1 MSYIA
6 DLMARLDS
14 PDDSVMFRAYR
25 EADRICDPALIPEAA
40 RAMKSAARL
49 RGARRT
55 RAFRKLS
62 KIIGSL
68 AGNTGSAEAARLFVD
83 FWKRADAD
91 LLVSMIGDATQTNM
105 VGLDALVIGAMDRLG
120 VAQYSHAIDYLG
132 RLGQPASIPAIGK
145 ALDNDGFGKCD
156 PFYCAFALQ
165 TQGGLAG
172 IPYLERA
179 IERHRPGRHNWQK
192 ELVCSCVSAIEEIRR
207 RNAGT
212 SE

>member
-1 MSYIA
+1 M
-6 DLMARLDS
+6 
-14 PDDSVMFRAYR
+14 
-25 EADRICDPALIPEAA
+25 
-40 RAMKSAARL
+40 
-49 RGARRT
+49 
-55 RAFRKLS
+55 
-62 KIIGSL
+62 
-68 AGNTGSAEAARLFVD
+68 D

-120 VAQYSHAIDYLG
+120 VAQYSHAIEYLG
-132 RLGQPASIPAIGK
+132 RVGQPESIPAIGK

-165 TQGGLAG
+165 TQGGWPESRISNA
-172 IPYLERA
+172 RSHA
-179 IERHRPGRHNWQK
+179 IDRVVSNWQK